1 MTELDKDGLPHLE
14 YKIENMLDELI
25 KTDEEIEN
33 NANRSSLKFSEDISS
48 SEEDNVNEELFEKD
62 FFSNPFT
69 QNDEQNQQNK
79 LNNCTNKVVESNI
92 IQKNMNLQ
100 ANYPMNQPI
109 NHHSNNNF
117 MFNNFSPYI
126 FNNMIVPPINN
137 NISFNQPLFGMSNNN
152 NINNNINN
160 KINKFMNNNIN
171 KNNNINIINM
181 NNNINNNI
189 NMNNSNNIN
198 NKNYEILNSTNSSST
213 NYEKNGNITC
223 SSSSIFNDNNLKDI
237 NQNISLINYDNNN
250 VNKSFYNENSK
261 FFFNRKKKYHN
272 SYYAGDKICFNRNNI
287 NLNYNYKN
295 NTPFNTNVELEI
307 LLIEVNKILNKI
319 EKIDQ
324 ICYNKLK
331 GKFEQIVRTHKG
343 SRIFQNYLKNTHT
356 DILHQIFLELKNKL
370 TDLLRDNYA
379 NYFCKRFFD
388 SLNQKDRID
397 YLTVIQN
404 DLNSLA
410 IDMTATYPIQG
421 IIEHLGSKA
430 EKKIIYLGIKDSINN
445 FCYNIYGTH
454 VLEKILSYF
463 EDEFLKEIIEFI
475 YSNFIDLSYHING
488 ICVVKKLLLMTY
500 KKELHQKLKKKIC
513 ENALNLIVHQY
524 GNYVIQVIV
533 ENWDDNE
540 LEDIIKFYK
549 DKYIYLSK
557 QKYSSNVIE
566 RIIEKNKDN
575 LEFYIN
581 EICTDNNLSEVMQNN
596 YANYVIQKAVKLS
609 SGKSQERLIKD
620 ILKNIHKL
628 EDKKIIN
635 KWKMIISS
643 SKCH

>member
-1 MTELDKDGLPHLE
+1 
-14 YKIENMLDELI
+14 
-25 KTDEEIEN
+25 
-33 NANRSSLKFSEDISS
+33 
-48 SEEDNVNEELFEKD
+48 
-62 FFSNPFT
+62 
-69 QNDEQNQQNK
+69 
-79 LNNCTNKVVESNI
+79 
-92 IQKNMNLQ
+92 
-100 ANYPMNQPI
+100 
-109 NHHSNNNF
+109 
-117 MFNNFSPYI
+117 
-126 FNNMIVPPINN
+126 
-137 NISFNQPLFGMSNNN
+137 
-152 NINNNINN
+152 
-160 KINKFMNNNIN
+160 
-171 KNNNINIINM
+171 
-181 NNNINNNI
+181 
-189 NMNNSNNIN
+189 MNNSNSIN

-237 NQNISLINYDNNN
+237 NQNISSINYDYNNI
-250 VNKSFYNENSK
+250 NKSFYNENSK
-261 FFFNRKKKYHN
+261 FIFNRNKKYHN
-272 SYYAGDKICFNRNNI
+272 SYYAGDKICFNRKNI

-430 EKKIIYLGIKDSINN
+430 EKKIIYLGIKDSINY
-445 FCYNIYGTH
+445 FCYNVYGTH

-463 EDEFLKEIIEFI
+463 EDEFLKEIIEFV

-488 ICVVKKLLLMTY
+488 ICVVKKLLLMTH
-500 KKELHQKLKKKIC
+500 KKELHQKLKKKIY

-540 LEDIIKFYK
+540 LEDIIKLYK

-581 EICTDNNLSEVMQNN
+581 EICKDNNLSEVMQNN
-596 YANYVIQKAVKLS
+596 YGNYVIQKAVKLS

-620 ILKNIHKL
+620 IVKNIHKL